1 MDFYSKLQD
10 ATAVERQRLLSTP
23 IIASAL
29 AGKVTLQQ
37 YLCFLKRAFHHVK
50 HTPSLLMACGSRLS
64 IDREWVR
71 AALAH
76 YIGEEIGH
84 HEWILSDIAAAGG
97 DAAAV
102 KASTPDFD
110 TELMVA
116 YAYDTIT
123 RNNPLGF
130 LGMVYVLEGTSIAL
144 ASRLADVLGR
154 TLNLPATAFSYL
166 TSHGDLDVSHIDHFA
181 NLVNRLDASSD
192 QACIEKCAKDFFRL
206 YGNVL
211 NNIDEEAYA

>member
-1 MDFYSKLQD
+1 MNFYSKLQD
-10 ATAVERQRLLSTP
+10 ATAMERQHLLSTP
-23 IIASAL
+23 IITSAL
-29 AGKVTLQQ
+29 AGQVTRQQ

-71 AALAH
+71 VALAH

-102 KASTPDFD
+102 QASAPDFD

-116 YAYDTIT
+116 YAYDTIA

-130 LGMVYVLEGTSIAL
+130 LGMVYVLEGTSVAL
-144 ASRLADVLGR
+144 ACKLADVLRR
-154 TLNLPATAFSYL
+154 TLNLPASAFSYL
-166 TSHGDLDVSHIDHFA
+166 TSHGDVDVSHIDHFA
-181 NLVNRLDASSD
+181 SLVNRLDSPSD
-192 QACIEKCAKDFFRL
+192 QACIEKSAKDFFRL

-211 NNIDEEAYA
+211 RNIDEEVHA